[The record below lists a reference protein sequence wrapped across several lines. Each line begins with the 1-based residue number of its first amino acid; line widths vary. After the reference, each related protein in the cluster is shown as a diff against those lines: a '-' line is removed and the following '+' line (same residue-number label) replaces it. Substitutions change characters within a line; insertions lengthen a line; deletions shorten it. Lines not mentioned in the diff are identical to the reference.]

1 MVGPG
6 EGRLTSRLV
15 LPMFGTVPYLVG
27 AVLLLAGTD
36 SGMYWVFAGMIGAII
51 AAVMNAW
58 VLLVEI
64 LR

>member
-1 MVGPG
+1 
-6 EGRLTSRLV
+6 
-15 LPMFGTVPYLVG
+15 MFGTVPYLIG
-27 AVLLLAGTD
+27 AVLLMAGAD
-36 SGMYWVFAGMIGAII
+36 SGIYWVFAGMIGAII